1 MAIQPVDLGT
11 ILAGPFAGTPAL
23 DAELTPSDL
32 PLALFPVR
40 LEARFF
46 AGQGRLAELRLRI
59 YPDKVHIDSHDP
71 ALGADEATWG
81 RRFWELWWQA
91 GGVEAGERAAWRA
104 LASRFGRERAAWIAR
119 ALAPLNL
126 DDRPLGGPPRFPDLG
141 PPATAARRALLRLLP
156 ERWTATAWA
165 RGGPPVVVTG
175 NPVPRDLAIGPDL
188 ADTAAAISDDEPAID
203 DGIRWMVDFD
213 RAEAVGMALR
223 LPLSSTLA
231 DTAVDLLLV
240 TGVLPG
246 NGAPELAAQ
255 LDAHRYADGL
265 GFLLPGTPTNNT
277 AAGRSGFGAADPEEN
292 ASFAIEWRSPPPGP
306 DTAAGR
312 AAAAFGAASF
322 ARLEHGDATDEAAA
336 RAMATALWPATWG
349 YYLAQMIGFDGALT
363 PAGRDWA
370 EAHARAYLRPAGPL
384 PTLRCGRQPYGV
396 LPVTS
401 LDGWTAPGGQ
411 GVAPFLANLRDRVWR
426 AAAARA
432 PRIGRGDNLGAD
444 LADVLQTGPLATAFR
459 IRGLMGQH
467 FLQHLRAFLGEDLDP
482 GGFWPR
488 LVQLGAGQAAAA
500 GLGFTPALAHAAYD
514 EATRSVLAPLVGDP
528 TALALLLAAD
538 PDALAS
544 ALPARRTPLLE
555 VLLRHALLREHA
567 DAAARLIGD
576 PSLARDAELVDLVP
590 GGPPAMTWS
599 AVRARDAGGAS
610 LRERLAQGADPALAR
625 VREAIAA
632 LAALDA
638 PTLERHLIAAL
649 DATSHRLDA
658 WVTSLAT
665 RRLADLR
672 ATQPAGIT
680 LGGYGWLENLH
691 PAPPGPPAPAV
702 PDEPGPLATAP
713 NDPGFIHS
721 PSLTQASAAALL
733 RNAHLAHGG
742 RSNTPFAIELTSAR
756 VRLAKRLF
764 EGIRQG
770 QPLGALLGYGLERSL
785 HEAGLDDLIDELRA
799 LAPLPGAPTPTAA
812 RRLVVD
818 GLALSERWD
827 ADRDGV
833 LAALPLGSDAAR
845 RDKAIKAL
853 DALRDAVDAA
863 ADAVN
868 AEGAF
873 QMVRGNLPR
882 AAASLDAIS
891 SGQAPPPELGFV
903 ATPRTGIP
911 VTHRAVVLFAA
922 AGPLARPAGWAAA
935 SPRAA
940 ADPVLNAWA
949 GRLLGPAVGAEATVG
964 DRIVALTE
972 LDLAPIDLVWSAEGA
987 EGLPAEITAR
997 LRGTGDGAV
1006 ILNRRFADLV
1016 EVATRTQ
1023 RLLAGTRP
1031 LDGADLQP
1039 VRADAAHGLDLAEY
1053 AARAAV
1059 AEAALATVRDR
1070 LRATLASDGD
1080 LAPPLR
1086 DAAGFGLPNAFPAG
1100 TALVPQARAVLAEI
1114 DRRLAPVAGP
1124 EPGEQVRRDHILAR
1138 FRAVFGPGFLALPRF
1153 SAANAGELAAS
1164 RADAASLHPGDP
1176 LAPWTWLQRMER
1188 VRPALARLARPLRQA
1203 ELLGQEGL
1211 ALAVA
1216 QVPHVAGQV
1225 WTALE
1230 ASLGSDR
1237 AISLLL
1243 QGAPADLAAPLA
1255 GLLVDEWTEVVPSR
1269 SETTGI
1275 AFQRDPPD
1283 SAAPQAILLA
1293 VPPVVGRPWTQG
1305 LLNRVLAETLDLARQ
1320 RLAQPNELGAVAHY
1334 LPAACLAFNLSGD
1347 AVSTDLMALA

>member
-1 MAIQPVDLGT
+1 
-11 ILAGPFAGTPAL
+11 
-23 DAELTPSDL
+23 DA
-32 PLALFPVR
+32 V
-40 LEARFF
+40 
-46 AGQGRLAELRLRI
+46 
-59 YPDKVHIDSHDP
+59 
-71 ALGADEATWG
+71 AD
-81 RRFWELWWQA
+81 
-91 GGVEAGERAAWRA
+91 
-104 LASRFGRERAAWIAR
+104 
-119 ALAPLNL
+119 
-126 DDRPLGGPPRFPDLG
+126 
-141 PPATAARRALLRLLP
+141 
-156 ERWTATAWA
+156 
-165 RGGPPVVVTG
+165 VT
-175 NPVPRDLAIGPDL
+175 
-188 ADTAAAISDDEPAID
+188 DDEPAID

-223 LPLSSTLA
+223 LPLPSSLSDA
-231 DTAVDLLLV
+231 AVDLLLV
-240 TGVLPG
+240 SGVLPG
-246 NGAPELAAQ
+246 NGAAELATQ
-255 LDAHRYADGL
+255 LDAHRYTDGL

-277 AAGRSGFGAADPEEN
+277 AAGRSGFGVADPGEH
-292 ASFAIEWRSPPPGP
+292 ASFAIEWRSPPPAP

-312 AAAAFGAASF
+312 AAAAFGAAAF
-322 ARLEHGDATDEAAA
+322 DRLEHGDAADEAAA

-401 LDGWTAPGGQ
+401 LDGWTAPGGE
-411 GVAPFLANLRDRVWR
+411 GVAPVLANLRDRVWR
-426 AAAARA
+426 ASAARA
-432 PRIGRGDNLGAD
+432 PRIGRGDDLGAD
-444 LADVLQTGPLATAFR
+444 LADVLQTGPLSTAFR

-482 GGFWPR
+482 AGFWPR
-488 LVQLGAGQAAAA
+488 LVQLGASQAAAV
-500 GLGFTPALAHAAYD
+500 GLTFTPALAHAAYD
-514 EATRSVLAPLVGDP
+514 EASRSVLAPLVGDP
-528 TALALLLAAD
+528 AALDVLLGTD

-555 VLLRHALLREHA
+555 VLLRHGLLREHA
-567 DAAARLIGD
+567 DAAARLLGD
-576 PSLARDAELVDLVP
+576 PRLARDAELVDLVP
-590 GGPPAMTWS
+590 GTPPAMTWS
-599 AVRARDAGGAS
+599 ALRARDAGGAS
-610 LRERLAQGADPALAR
+610 VRERLAEGADPALVR

-632 LAALDA
+632 LASLDA
-638 PTLERHLIAAL
+638 STLRRHLIATL

-672 ATQPAGIT
+672 AAQPAGVT
-680 LGGYGWLENLH
+680 LGGYGWLENLR
-691 PAPPGPPAPAV
+691 PAPPGPPAPAL

-713 NDPGFIHS
+713 NDPGFIHA

-742 RSNTPFAIELTSAR
+742 RSDAPFAIELTSAR

-770 QPLGALLGYGLERSL
+770 QPLGALLGYDLERSL
-785 HEAGLDDLIDELRA
+785 HEAGLDDLIDTLRS

-833 LAALPLGSDAAR
+833 LAALPLGNNAAR
-845 RDKAIKAL
+845 RDKAVRAL
-853 DALRDAVDAA
+853 DSLRDAVDAA

-873 QMVRGNLPR
+873 QMVRGNVPR

-891 SGQAPPPELGFV
+891 SGQSPPPQLGFV
-903 ATPRTGIP
+903 ATPRTGVP
-911 VTHRAVVLFAA
+911 VTHRAVMLFAA
-922 AGPLARPAGWAAA
+922 NGIPAVPDGWAAA

-964 DRIVALTE
+964 DRTVTLTE
-972 LDLAPIDLVWSAEGA
+972 LGLAPIDLVWSAEEA

-997 LRGTGDGAV
+997 LRSDAEGTV
-1006 ILNRRFADLV
+1006 TLNRSFADLV
-1016 EVATRTQ
+1016 EVATRARQ
-1023 RLLAGTRP
+1023 LLAGTRP

-1039 VRADAAHGLDLAEY
+1039 VRADATRGLDLDEY
-1053 AARAAV
+1053 AARAAA
-1059 AEAALATVRDR
+1059 AEAALATVGDR
-1070 LRATLASDGD
+1070 LRAALATEGA

-1086 DAAGFGLPNAFPAG
+1086 DAAGFGIPNAFPAG
-1100 TALVPQARAVLAEI
+1100 TTLVPQARAVVAEI
-1114 DRRLAPVAGP
+1114 DRRLTAVAGP
-1124 EPGEQVRRDHILAR
+1124 EPGEEARRDYILAR

-1153 SAANAGELAAS
+1153 SAANADELAAS

-1203 ELLGQEGL
+1203 ELLGREGL

-1216 QVPHVAGQV
+1216 QVPHAAGQV
-1225 WTALE
+1225 WTALD
-1230 ASLGSDR
+1230 APAGSDR

-1243 QGAPADLAAPLA
+1243 QGAPADLTAPLE
-1255 GLLVDEWTEVVPSR
+1255 GVLVDEWTEVVPSR

-1275 AFQRDPPD
+1275 AFQRNPPD
-1283 SAAPQAILLA
+1283 SAAPQTILLA
-1293 VPPVVGRPWTQG
+1293 LPPV
-1305 LLNRVLAETLDLARQ
+1305 
-1320 RLAQPNELGAVAHY
+1320 
-1334 LPAACLAFNLSGD
+1334 
-1347 AVSTDLMALA
+1347 